1 MLLSR
6 KEQFK
11 ALYPDEPAFRLRQF
25 EAAFFNSAARDFS
38 GISNMSLSMR
48 DTLNARMAWLSFSLE
63 HLLTSVK
70 KDTHKA
76 IVKLNDGQCVETV
89 LMQNARGNWTVC
101 VSSQVGCAMAC
112 NFCATGKMGFTRNL
126 LADEIVDQYRFW
138 QMFLL
143 ERPRLPQRIS
153 NIVFMGMGEPLANY
167 DNVKETLKQLLAHTD
182 LGQTRITISTAG
194 LLPVLRKI
202 LSDTEWPAVRL
213 AVSLH
218 SAISETRKK
227 LMPSSFDEFLKE
239 LIIWA
244 EEYFKKYASRRHHIT
259 FEYVMLSG
267 VNDTEAHAKALIK
280 FARRI
285 GKARVNLIPYNF
297 VSPKT
302 GQADNVY
309 CGSLPDDFEHFEKLL
324 EEANVTVTRR
334 RSMGDDIA
342 AACGQLIVRKPSK

>member
-1 MLLSR
+1 M
-6 KEQFK
+6 
-11 ALYPDEPAFRLRQF
+11 P
-25 EAAFFNSAARDFS
+25 
-38 GISNMSLSMR
+38 LSMR
-48 DTLNARMAWLSFSLE
+48 EKLNSQIAWFSLSLE
-63 HLLTSVK
+63 HLLTSAK

-76 IVKLNDGQCVETV
+76 AVKLADGKFIETV

-112 NFCATGKMGFTRNL
+112 TFCATGKMGFTRNL

-143 ERPRLPQRIS
+143 ERLELPQRIS

-167 DNVKETLKQLLAHTD
+167 DNVKEALKQLLVHTD
-182 LGQTRITISTAG
+182 LGSTRITISTAG
-194 LLPVLRKI
+194 LLPVLSKM
-202 LSDTEWPAVRL
+202 LNDTEWPAVRL

-227 LMPSSFDEFLKE
+227 LMPSSFDDFLKE
-239 LIIWA
+239 LIIWTG
-244 EEYFKKYASRRHHIT
+244 EYFKKYASRRHHIT

-267 VNDTEAHAKALIK
+267 INDTEAHAKALIK
-280 FARRI
+280 FARRV

-297 VSPKT
+297 VLPKT
-302 GQADNVY
+302 ERVDDVY
-309 CGSLPDDFEHFEKLL
+309 RGSLPDDFACFEKLL

-342 AACGQLIVRKPSK
+342 AACGQLIVEKAMVDRNLNVPYNNITF